1 MKVKSPVA
9 QLLVQDRSMNQLI
22 CFIRKGKIKSVVR
35 VDTTSSFGFWIIR
48 KQSIYNGKLLLEV
61 VFRHIVI
68 GKRHNKV
75 LVDNSI
81 ITNGI
86 LIKNGEKLYD
96 FSKRY
101 ILEK

>member
-1 MKVKSPVA
+1 
-9 QLLVQDRSMNQLI
+9 
-22 CFIRKGKIKSVVR
+22 
-35 VDTTSSFGFWIIR
+35 
-48 KQSIYNGKLLLEV
+48 LLEV